1 MKRIK
6 SFKIF
11 ENFDLGREE
20 IIDFFED
27 LDLVD
32 IKSVEVKSV
41 SDFTEEY
48 KKRIKLVSYYIK
60 DLFSGASS
68 ESNRRDFIYDY
79 LNYKTGK
86 LDHILGRSN
95 EQMMVVSLDF
105 YHPKMI
111 RNSSFQYENYIR
123 ETLKSRLQRVR
134 DGYDMDVFMY
144 IEGGVN
150 YMSDPIAKV
159 QLFLFNQE

>member
-27 LDLVD
+27 FDLVE
-32 IKSVEVKSV
+32 IKSVEIKSV

-48 KKRIKLVSYYIK
+48 KKGIKLVSYYIK
-60 DLFSGASS
+60 DLFSDAS
-68 ESNRRDFIYDY
+68 
-79 LNYKTGK
+79 YKTGK

-144 IEGGVN
+144 IEGG
-150 YMSDPIAKV
+150 DPIAKV
-159 QLFLFNQE
+159 QLFIFNQE